1 MSLRFVSILGC
12 ATLTAMAMPAMAQ
25 MDHGGANPPPVCAV
39 PATLPPALRSWT
51 SPVAVTGAT
60 DMGRAALLI
69 PGKAARIVLAPMAQ
83 VTFPAPSA
91 KPTPPASFGGLAS
104 FTVDRASTW
113 RVALGAAAWVDVV
126 SGGKAAASVAHSHGP
141 DCSGVRKMVDFP
153 LTPGTYT
160 LQIAGSRQRAITV
173 LVTPLP

>member
-1 MSLRFVSILGC
+1 
-12 ATLTAMAMPAMAQ
+12 
-25 MDHGGANPPPVCAV
+25 
-39 PATLPPALRSWT
+39 
-51 SPVAVTGAT
+51 
-60 DMGRAALLI
+60 
-69 PGKAARIVLAPMAQ
+69 
-83 VTFPAPSA
+83 
-91 KPTPPASFGGLAS
+91 
-104 FTVDRASTW
+104 
-113 RVALGAAAWVDVV
+113 VV